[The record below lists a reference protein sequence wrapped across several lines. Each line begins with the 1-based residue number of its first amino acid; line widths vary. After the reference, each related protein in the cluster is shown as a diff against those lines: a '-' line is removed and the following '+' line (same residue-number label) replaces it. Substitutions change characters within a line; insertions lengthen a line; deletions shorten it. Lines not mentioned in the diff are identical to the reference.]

1 MRKIERMVFIMKVRG
16 FLGLRGRLSTSKLGS
31 ERGTA
36 SFSFGNKGE
45 IRFLVERD
53 DDLVE
58 ISLSQSNLKESVE
71 QWLNRVE
78 SQSDVESLVMSI
90 YE

>member
-1 MRKIERMVFIMKVRG
+1 MVVRG
-16 FLGLRGRLSTSKLGS
+16 FLGLRGRLSTSKLSS

-36 SFSFGNKGE
+36 SFSLGNKGE
-45 IRFLVERD
+45 IRFLVEKD

-58 ISLSQSNLKESVE
+58 ISLTQSNLKEAVE
-71 QWLNRVE
+71 QWLNRMD
-78 SQSDVESLVMSI
+78 SQSTVESLVLSI